1 MVNSLH
7 HPLFYF
13 MKKDAF
19 YFPHF
24 SDASKDRK
32 IMRLEKE
39 LGLEGYAIYFKLLE
53 VLRQQNDFKYPLSEI
68 DLLADDFKTS
78 EQKVR
83 VVICNYNLF
92 QVDDNEH
99 FFSLKQ
105 IYYLQPYIEKTSRA
119 RQAAIKRWEKT
130 NIENANSDANAMQMH
145 SPSNAE
151 AMQIKESKVKENK
164 EKESKVNKSIVT
176 AEPLVFVSPDWEL
189 LWQGW
194 ADYKKTEHRDG
205 YKSAKTEQVAINKL
219 VEMSGGDL
227 TKAQEIVKQSIA
239 NRWKG
244 LFTIKQNNN
253 VTTKS
258 NFEQYQ
264 ERREQLFK
272 AADEYDR
279 QRGFR
284 PGTI

>member
-1 MVNSLH
+1 
-7 HPLFYF
+7 
-13 MKKDAF
+13 
-19 YFPHF
+19 
-24 SDASKDRK
+24 
-32 IMRLEKE
+32 MRLEKE

-130 NIENANSDANAMQMH
+130 NIENANADANAMQMH
-145 SPSNAE
+145 STSNAD
-151 AMQIKESKVKENK
+151 AMQIKESKVKESK
-164 EKESKVNKSIVT
+164 EKESKINKSIVT
-176 AEPLVFVSPDWEL
+176 AEPLIFISSDWEL

-194 ADYKKTEHRDG
+194 AEYKQTEHRDG

-244 LFTIKQNNN
+244 LFHIKQNNN
-253 VTTKS
+253 VTTQS
-258 NFEQYQ
+258 NFDKYQ
-264 ERREQLFK
+264 QRYNELAEW
-272 AADEYDR
+272 ADEYDR

-284 PGTI
+284 PR

>member
-1 MVNSLH
+1 
-7 HPLFYF
+7 

-53 VLRQQNDFKYPLSEI
+53 VLRQQNDFKYPLAEI

-83 VVICNYNLF
+83 VVICNYSLF

-130 NIENANSDANAMQMH
+130 NIDNANADANAMQMH
-145 SPSNAE
+145 SPSNAD
-151 AMQIKESKVKENK
+151 AMQIKESKVKESK
-164 EKESKVNKSIVT
+164 GKESKVNKSIVT
-176 AEPLVFVSPDWEL
+176 AEPLIFVSPDWEL
-189 LWQGW
+189 LWKGW
-194 ADYKKTEHRDG
+194 AEYKQTEHRDG
-205 YKSAKTEQVAINKL
+205 YKSGKTEQVAINKL

-244 LFTIKQNNN
+244 LFTLKTNNN
-253 VTTKS
+253 VTAKS

-264 ERREQLFK
+264 QRYNELAEW
-272 AADEYDR
+272 ADEYDR

-284 PGTI
+284 P

>member
-1 MVNSLH
+1 
-7 HPLFYF
+7 

-53 VLRQQNDFKYPLSEI
+53 VLRQQNDFKYPLGEI

-83 VVICNYNLF
+83 VVICNYGLF

-130 NIENANSDANAMQMH
+130 NIENANADANAMQMH
-145 SPSNAE
+145 SVGNAD
-151 AMQIKESKVKENK
+151 AMQIKESKVKESK
-164 EKESKVNKSIVT
+164 GKESKVNKSIVT
-176 AEPLVFVSPDWEL
+176 AEPLVFFSTDWEL
-189 LWQGW
+189 LWKGW
-194 ADYKKTEHRDG
+194 AEYKQTEHRDG

-244 LFTIKQNNN
+244 LFTIKQNGN

-258 NFEQYQ
+258 NLEIYA
-264 ERREQLFK
+264 ERRAELLDW
-272 AADEYDR
+272 ADEYDR

-284 PGTI
+284 PREV